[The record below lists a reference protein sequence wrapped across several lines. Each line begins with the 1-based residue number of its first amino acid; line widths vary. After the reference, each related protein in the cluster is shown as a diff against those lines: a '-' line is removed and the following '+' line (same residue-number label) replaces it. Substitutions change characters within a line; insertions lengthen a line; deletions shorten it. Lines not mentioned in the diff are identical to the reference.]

1 MLTRILAGV
10 LTLSGLATHL
20 PATGAE
26 PPHESTAW
34 QLLPFTKADTANP
47 ILQPTSASEFDCPIE
62 GCVRWEESHVF
73 NPAAVVRD
81 GKVWILYRAQGKSG
95 ASRLGLASST
105 NGLHFVRHPKPVVY
119 PDNDTQRTF
128 EAGGGCEDPRVI
140 EDSSGNYVLTYTAYD
155 GKTARLMVATSK
167 DLFTWQKHGPA
178 FQGDM
183 REEWTKSGS
192 IVCRR
197 QGDSFIA
204 EPIEGRYWMYL
215 RDSKFLLATSKDL
228 RNWEVVRDA
237 SGKPREIVSSRRG
250 LFDSDLVE
258 PGPQAWLRDDGIL
271 LLYNGV
277 NAKTH
282 GDPKLPPGNFAAG
295 QLLMDRKYPTRIL
308 KRSEGHFLTPD
319 RPYEITGQVG
329 NVCFIEGLVA
339 FQGRWFLYYGTAD
352 SRVAVATGP
361 AVR

>member
-1 MLTRILAGV
+1 MMIRMLGGV
-10 LTLSGLATHL
+10 LTVFGLAMHF
-20 PATGAE
+20 AAGGAE
-26 PPHESTAW
+26 PLRESSSW
-34 QLLPFTKADTANP
+34 QLLPFAKADAANP
-47 ILQPTSASEFDCPIE
+47 ILQPTADSEFDCPIE
-62 GCVRWEESHVF
+62 GRVRWEESHVF

-95 ASRLGLASST
+95 VSRLGLASST
-105 NGLHFVRHPKPVVY
+105 DGLRFVRHPKPVVY
-119 PDNDTQRTF
+119 PNNDAQRIF
-128 EAGGGCEDPRVI
+128 EVGGGCEDPRVI
-140 EDSSGNYVLTYTAYD
+140 EDSKGNYVLTYTAYD

-178 FQGDM
+178 FQGEM

-197 QGDSFIA
+197 KGDRFIA
-204 EPIEGRYWMYL
+204 EPIQGKFWMYL

-228 RNWEVVRDA
+228 RNWEVVRDT
-237 SGKPREIVSSRRG
+237 SGKPLEIVSSRRG

-277 NAKTH
+277 NAKTN
-282 GDPKLPPGNFAAG
+282 GDPKLPPGNFASG
-295 QLLMDRKYPTRIL
+295 QLLMDRRDPTQIL
-308 KRSEGHFLTPD
+308 RRSDTFFLTPD

-329 NVCFIEGLVA
+329 NVCFIEGLVT
-339 FQGRWFLYYGTAD
+339 FRGRWLLYYGTAD

-361 AVR
+361 EVR